1 MERAEGDEE
10 KSLQHAPAVESLS
23 PEPSL
28 PSYEPKNA
36 FERLNTRLAQFEF
49 FESRGIERVPLEE
62 RKPRVTS
69 ADYMQMALLWF
80 SVNITANNMAVG
92 MLGPASYGLGF
103 VDSALCSTFGALLG
117 AAGVAYMGT
126 FGPVSGN
133 RTMVVA
139 RYFMGYYPSKIC
151 ALLNIIIMLGYGM
164 VDSIVGGQ
172 VLSAVAGNNMTV
184 AVGVVIIVVVTWIVV
199 LFGMRLFHVY
209 ERWAWIPQLIAAFVL
224 VGSAG
229 PKFDT
234 SIVSTGSPQTIAGNR
249 LSFFSLCLSS
259 SVAWAPAGADFYVY
273 FPPSAKKWKTFTMT
287 FLGTG
292 MALTFANLIGV
303 GLGSGTATHPDWA
316 AADSISAGSL
326 ILAGYNG
333 LGGFGKFLGVLVSMG
348 QIANNVAGT
357 YSASLGFQMLGR
369 YPAKLPRWFWTCV
382 GVIIYLVCAVAGR
395 NYLYDIFENWLALM
409 GYWVCIYLTI
419 ALEEHLIFRRSRG
432 FDWEVWADRSKLPLG
447 LAALTAFLI
456 GWAGAIVCMNQIYF
470 AGPIAKMVG
479 DSGSDLGIWVG
490 SSWAML
496 VYPGL
501 RWLELKKFNR

>member
-1 MERAEGDEE
+1 MEQPMGDEE
-10 KSLQHAPAVESLS
+10 KNSQLS
-23 PEPSL
+23 TPVKSEPSSTFH
-28 PSYEPKNA
+28 PPKNA
-36 FERLNTRLAQFEF
+36 FERFNARLGRLNF
-49 FESRGIERVPLEE
+49 FEARGIERIPLDE
-62 RKPRVTS
+62 RKPKVTS
-69 ADYMQMALLWF
+69 ADYMEMALMWF

-92 MLGPASYGLGF
+92 MLGPSSYGLGF
-103 VDSALCSTFGALLG
+103 VDSALCATFGALLG

-126 FGPVSGN
+126 FGPASGN

-151 ALLNIIIMLGYGM
+151 ALLNIVIMLGYGM

-184 AVGVVIIVVVTWIVV
+184 SVGVVIVVIVTWVVV
-199 LFGMRLFHVY
+199 LFGMKIFYIY
-209 ERWAWIPQLIAAFVL
+209 ERWAWVPQLIAAFVL

-234 SIVSTGSPQTIAGNR
+234 SIVSTGSAQTIAGNR

-273 FPPSAKKWKTFTMT
+273 FPANTKKWKTFLMT
-287 FLGTG
+287 FLGVG
-292 MALTFANLIGV
+292 LALTFANLIGV
-303 GLGSGTATHPDWA
+303 GLGSGVATHADWE
-316 AADSISAGSL
+316 AADAISSGSL

-333 LGGFGKFLGVLVSMG
+333 LGGFGKFLGVIVALG

-369 YPAKLPRWFWTCV
+369 YPAKVPRWVWTCV
-382 GVIIYLVCAVAGR
+382 GVIIYLVCALAGR
-395 NYLYDIFENWLALM
+395 NSLSEIFENWLALM
-409 GYWVCIYLTI
+409 GYWVCIYLVI
-419 ALEEHLIFRRSRG
+419 ALEEHFIFRPSRG
-432 FDWEVWADRSKLPLG
+432 FDWADWNDRSKLPLG
-447 LAALTAFLI
+447 LAALAAFLI
-456 GWAGAIVCMNQIYF
+456 GWVGSIISMDEIYF
-470 AGPIAKMVG
+470 VGPIANMVG
-479 DSGSDLGIWVG
+479 ESGSDLGIWVG

>member
-1 MERAEGDEE
+1 MERSVEDEE
-10 KSLQHAPAVESLS
+10 KNTQPATVIKSLS
-23 PEPSL
+23 PVPTPPLHPS
-28 PSYEPKNA
+28 KNA
-36 FERLNTRLAQFEF
+36 FERFNARLGQLDF
-49 FESRGIERVPLEE
+49 FESRGIERVPLDE

-69 ADYMQMALLWF
+69 ADYMQMALMWF

-92 MLGPASYGLGF
+92 MLGPSNYGLGF
-103 VDSALCSTFGALLG
+103 VDSALCATFGALLG

-126 FGPVSGN
+126 FGPASGN

-151 ALLNIIIMLGYGM
+151 ALLNIVIMLGYGM

-172 VLSAVAGNNMTV
+172 VLSAVAGNHMTV
-184 AVGVVIIVVVTWIVV
+184 SVGVVIIVIVTWIVV
-199 LFGMRLFHVY
+199 LFGMRLFHIY

-224 VGSAG
+224 IGSAG

-234 SIVSTGSPQTIAGNR
+234 STVSTGSPQTVAGNR

-259 SVAWAPAGADFYVY
+259 SVAWAPAGADFY
-273 FPPSAKKWKTFTMT
+273 KWKTFIMT
-287 FLGTG
+287 FLGVG
-292 MALTFANLIGV
+292 LALTFANLIGV
-303 GLGSGTATHPDWA
+303 GLGSGVATHPDWE
-316 AADSISAGSL
+316 AADSVSSGSL

-333 LGGFGKFLGVLVSMG
+333 LGGFGKFLGVLVSLG

-369 YPAKLPRWFWTCV
+369 YPAKLPRWVWTCV
-382 GVIIYLVCAVAGR
+382 GVIIYFVCALAGR
-395 NYLYDIFENWLALM
+395 NNLSDIFENWLALM
-409 GYWVCIYLTI
+409 GYWVCIYLVI
-419 ALEEHLIFRRSRG
+419 ALEEHFIFRPSRG
-432 FDWEVWADRSKLPLG
+432 FDWEAWADRSKLPLG
-447 LAALTAFLI
+447 LAAMAAFLI
-456 GWAGAIVCMNQIYF
+456 GWAGSIISMNEVYF

-496 VYPGL
+496 AYPGL